1 MISQGAVRM
10 GNLGS
15 NVFDRL
21 TINFTERF
29 PPGTTDRTPRIGQGI
44 EGFSFRE
51 RRSQER
57 SVVVEEKFSLYN
69 PATAEMAD
77 AHLDRALEMGSVR
90 IVEAY
95 ECRIL
100 VTAIA
105 VLHLRVALKNRWHL
119 TSEEVA

>member
-29 PPGTTDRTPRIGQGI
+29 PPVTTDRTPRIGQGI